1 MIFGHISNENPCELP
16 TALQRALNFLR
27 TTDFSQQT
35 VGEVEIDGRNIYAQI
50 IDMTTRPKKDNRP
63 EVHRRYIDIQFLAK
77 GEEII
82 CVAAE
87 RGNNK
92 ISESLLAERDII
104 FYHYVNDESELTMI
118 EGSYAIFF
126 PQDVHRPGCIK
137 NKATSIRKVVV
148 KVALS
153 EII

>member
-1 MIFGHISNENPCELP
+1 MIFGHISNENPFVLP
-16 TALQRALNFLR
+16 TAIQRALNFLR
-27 TTDFSQQT
+27 TTDFSQQK

-104 FYHYVNDESELTMI
+104 FYHDVNDESELTMT